1 VTEPVDTEF
10 HAHNQECLCG
20 DNWRFEATDLAT
32 GKVKAVLQPLA
43 ATWEELL
50 CRHSTA
56 TLMLAAKD
64 VSADDIWPHT
74 TGVYISRVLSDGS
87 RVAHWGGYVTKF
99 SGAGGGQINVA
110 LVSIDEYFD
119 HRHVAD
125 KDGGL
130 NVKVT
135 PLP

>member
-1 VTEPVDTEF
+1 MTEPLDLDHHE
-10 HAHNQECLCG
+10 HNQECLCG

-32 GKVKAVLQPLA
+32 GRVKAVLSPLSA
-43 ATWEELL
+43 QWEELL
-50 CRHSTA
+50 CRHSTGS
-56 TLMLAAKD
+56 LVLAAKD

-74 TGVYISRVLSDGS
+74 TGVYISRVLPDGS
-87 RVAHWGGYVTKF
+87 RVAHWGGYVEKF
-99 SGAGGGQINVA
+99 SGSGGGSLNVS

-125 KDGGL
+125 EDGGL